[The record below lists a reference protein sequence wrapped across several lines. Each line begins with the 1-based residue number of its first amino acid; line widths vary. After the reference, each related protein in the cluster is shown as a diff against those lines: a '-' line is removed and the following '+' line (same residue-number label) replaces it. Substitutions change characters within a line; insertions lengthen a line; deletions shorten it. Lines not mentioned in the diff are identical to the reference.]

1 MRSAPAGRAAPPGW
15 GVSPSLRRF
24 LLLALCSAPLLAFNF
39 VAGGWA
45 HSRCVS

>member
-1 MRSAPAGRAAPPGW
+1 MRSAPAGRAAPPGG

>member
-1 MRSAPAGRAAPPGW
+1 MRSAPAGRAALSGW